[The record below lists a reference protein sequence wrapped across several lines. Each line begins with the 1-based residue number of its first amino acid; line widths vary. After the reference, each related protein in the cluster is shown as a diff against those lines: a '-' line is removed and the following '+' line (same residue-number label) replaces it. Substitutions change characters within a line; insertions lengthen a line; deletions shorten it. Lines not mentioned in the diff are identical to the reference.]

1 MVDII
6 GFDTETYL
14 CKEDN
19 YFAYKFYSTQF
30 FSPDLELNDFLTD
43 ISDVSEVFNY
53 KTRGAIFLAS
63 NAEYD
68 FTVLAKILDKTDFK
82 MRCLYN
88 GSRFLYGKLQ
98 RKKHCWTI
106 YDLRNIFTNWSLAK
120 IGKFLNLQKLEKP
133 EYLGKRKPETDT
145 ERFYFRQYAMRD
157 AEIGYHAGKWLLK
170 KFGRLNVSLPAMAFN
185 YFNREYKPKGLYLRV
200 EPDISQKLRL
210 AYKGGRC
217 ETWIRGTPD
226 RKIFAYDA
234 VSLYPS
240 VMLEK
245 PFPIGQNGFQEK
257 SDIDLSHDGIALCTV
272 KQDAEIPFLCT
283 KTLCSDGNIKLLFP
297 NGTFTSWFTYPELR
311 YFSVKR
317 LGKILKVE
325 QALETKGRKF
335 YFKDFIKEFFDLKQ
349 NDKDHADFWK
359 LCMNSL
365 YGKFAQDAHSPEL
378 ELQADNTII
387 PLAILENRKQNLFTN
402 ILVSAYI
409 TAFSRI
415 KMHGFYEE
423 VGAENLVYTDT
434 DSLHSFKPLS
444 NIGQNLGEL
453 AFKTEGI
460 GTYVRSKFYIL
471 NDMVRCRGMERIFE
485 AHHVRKLIE
494 MNDVTIFSKV
504 LLRLRSA
511 YRQHKPF
518 LTERPQKKRFSL
530 EPDGKRVY
538 QNSLISNDLLISY
551 TDSEAVFLN
560 GSSERCSELGLYNPR
575 PI

>member
-1 MVDII
+1 MVQII
-6 GFDTETYL
+6 GFDTETVLTEKDKHFSY
-14 CKEDN
+14 E
-19 YFAYKFYSTQF
+19 FYSAQF
-30 FSPDLELNDFLTD
+30 FCPKLELNDFLLD
-43 ISDVSEVFNY
+43 ASDVSAMFNY
-53 KTRGAIFLAS
+53 KTRGSIFLAS

-68 FTVLAKILDKTDFK
+68 FTVLAKIIDKTDFT

-98 RKKHCWTI
+98 RKNHCWTI

-120 IGKFLNLQKLEKP
+120 MGKFLNFQKLEKP
-133 EYLGKRKPETDT
+133 EYLGKRKPETPT
-145 ERFYFRQYAMRD
+145 EKFYFKQYAMRD
-157 AEIGYHAGKWLLK
+157 AEIGYYAGIWLLK
-170 KFGRLNVSLPAMAFN
+170 KFGRLNVSLPSMAFN
-185 YFNREYKPKGLYLRV
+185 YFNRKYKPKGLYLRV
-200 EPDISQKLRL
+200 EPDITNKLRL

-217 ETWIRGTPD
+217 ESWIRGSPD
-226 RKIFAYDA
+226 RKIFAYDV

-245 PFPIGQNGFQEK
+245 PFPIGQNGFNYK
-257 SDIDLSHDGIALCTV
+257 TSIDLSHDGFALCMV

-311 YFSVKR
+311 YFSAKR

-325 QALETKGRKF
+325 QAYETRGCKF
-335 YFKDFIKEFFDLKQ
+335 YFKDFIKEFFELKQ
-349 NDKDHADFWK
+349 SDKDHADFWK

-378 ELQADNTII
+378 ELKADNTIVKSEL
-387 PLAILENRKQNLFTN
+387 PQRKKLNFLTN

-409 TAFSRI
+409 TAHSRI
-415 KMHGFYEE
+415 KMHGYYLE
-423 VGAENLVYTDT
+423 VGSDNLVYTDT
-434 DSLHSFKPLS
+434 DSLHSFEPLS
-444 NIGQNLGEL
+444 KIGKGLGEIDL
-453 AFKTEGI
+453 KTEGQ
-460 GTYVRSKFYIL
+460 GTYIRSKFYIL

-518 LTERPQKKRFSL
+518 LTERPQEKHFSL
-530 EPDGKRVY
+530 ESDCKRIYGK
-538 QNSLISNDLLISY
+538 SLKGQELLSSY
-551 TDSEAVFLN
+551 TDSKAVFLN
-560 GSSERCSELGLYNPR
+560 E
-575 PI
+575 